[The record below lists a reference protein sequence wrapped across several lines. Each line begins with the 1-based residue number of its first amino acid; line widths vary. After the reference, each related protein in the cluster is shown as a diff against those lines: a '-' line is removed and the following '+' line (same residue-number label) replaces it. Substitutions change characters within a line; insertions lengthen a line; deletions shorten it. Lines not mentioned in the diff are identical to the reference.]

1 MNIKPQQL
9 YRHIAQ
15 KLALSYRDGEQR
27 CQEAVK
33 EFVEGHQD
41 KM

>member
-1 MNIKPQQL
+1 MNIKPQQI

-15 KLALSYRDGEQR
+15 RLSLSYRDGERHCEQ
-27 CQEAVK
+27 AVK
-33 EFVEGHQD
+33 KFVEGHQE